1 MTLFTVDS
9 KHRTIHR
16 LISDEGERAIAAF
29 RWDQIKDDA
38 KRAVLY
44 QVNAPDLT
52 ADEAR
57 YILKLEEL
65 YVNIYSEWEKD
76 NITNEQYKV
85 LQEHLPPEFFI
96 NIIAIY
102 ICTRFYDLPAVVSE
116 IKAGTFELSEADH
129 RYFNNYLR
137 IIYKP
142 SIEEFIEKSKELR
155 PRTEAYNELVQ
166 LMAGAL
172 DKKKNGQTYYSES
185 DNEKVASLMLQ
196 LNEGMS
202 LLMSCLNNGAGA
214 QHDSS
219 EVFEDLTPTLEAYSV
234 SKNKAG
240 AVVDTPI
247 EKAQAIYADN
257 FLMNSTKAA
266 QNIGEITE
274 YGQAHGYVVSRTKGK
289 KKPKEES
296 IVTVMLS
303 PAESDSVKL
312 TRPITLTDRAII
324 EAVETLAQYNTY
336 ITAAEVYRMMNGGE
350 NIRMRPELIEEIE
363 NRIDYMRRIMAYIDY
378 SQHMAM
384 NGHEGKYT
392 REDTLLNLTKERVS
406 LNGKTVTAY
415 KYKDVSPLF
424 KYARD
429 VGQIVSVPSAML
441 STRSGQKGGTR
452 AQAIKHYL
460 LQRLFTIKGQGTIIS
475 LETLLKAIGEPEPS
489 PDQLKNIRSIIENFL
504 ELWSYGKIRTNKT
517 APNKEILEKTPI
529 KGFSV
534 NTVGRKIT
542 GYTLIPKVLEVA
554 TK

>member
-1 MTLFTVDS
+1 MTLFTIDS
-9 KHRTIHR
+9 NHKTINR
-16 LISDEGERAIAAF
+16 LRSDEGDRAIAAF
-29 RWDQIKDDA
+29 RWTQIKDDA

-44 QVNAPDLT
+44 QTNAPELS
-52 ADEAR
+52 ADEAK
-57 YILKLEEL
+57 YILNLEEL

-85 LQEHLPPEFFI
+85 LQEHLPPEYFI

-116 IKAGTFELSEADH
+116 IKAGSFELSEADQ

-137 IIYKP
+137 VVYKP
-142 SIEEFIEKSKELR
+142 SIEEFIEKCKELR

-166 LMAGAL
+166 FMAGAL
-172 DKKKNGQTYYSES
+172 DPKSPKKDFSES
-185 DNEKVASLMLQ
+185 ENERVANLMLQ

-202 LLMSCLNNGAGA
+202 LLISCLNNGEGA
-214 QHDSS
+214 RRDGS
-219 EVFEDLTPTLEAYSV
+219 EVFEDLAPTLEAHII
-234 SKNKAG
+234 SKRKAG

-247 EKAQAIYADN
+247 EKAQAIYAKN

-266 QNIGEITE
+266 QNLGDITE
-274 YGQAHGYVVSRTKGK
+274 YGQPYGYVVSRTKGK
-289 KKPKEES
+289 KKPKDKS

-303 PAESDSVKL
+303 STESNSVKL

-324 EAVETLAQYNTY
+324 EAVETLAQHNTY
-336 ITAAEVYRMMNGGE
+336 ITAAEVYKMLNGGGD
-350 NIRMRPELIEEIE
+350 IRMRPELIEEIE
-363 NRIDYMRRIMAYIDY
+363 NRIDYMRHIMAFIDY
-378 SQHMAM
+378 SQHMNM

-429 VGQIVSVPSAML
+429 VGQIVSVPAAML
-441 STRSGQKGGTR
+441 STRGGQKGGSR

-460 LQRLFTIKGQGTIIS
+460 LQRLFTIKGQGSIIS

-489 PDQLKNIRSIIENFL
+489 PDQLRKIRAIIENFL
-504 ELWSYGKIRTNKT
+504 EIWSYGKLRTSKT
-517 APNKEILEKTPI
+517 APDKEILGKTPI

-534 NTVGRKIT
+534 NTVGKKIT
-542 GYTLIPKVLEVA
+542 GYTLVPKVLEVTA
-554 TK
+554 E

>member
-1 MTLFTVDS
+1 MTLFTIDS
-9 KHRTIHR
+9 NHKTINR
-16 LISDEGERAIAAF
+16 LRSDEGDRAIAAF
-29 RWDQIKDDA
+29 RWTQIKDDA

-44 QVNAPDLT
+44 QTNAPELS
-52 ADEAR
+52 ADEAK
-57 YILKLEEL
+57 YILNLEEL

-85 LQEHLPPEFFI
+85 LQEHLPPEYFI

-116 IKAGTFELSEADH
+116 IKAGSFELSEADQ

-137 IIYKP
+137 VVYKP
-142 SIEEFIEKSKELR
+142 SIEEFIEKCKELR

-166 LMAGAL
+166 FMAGAL
-172 DKKKNGQTYYSES
+172 DPKSPKKDFSES
-185 DNEKVASLMLQ
+185 ENERVANLMLQ

-202 LLMSCLNNGAGA
+202 LLISCLNNGEGA
-214 QHDSS
+214 RRDGS
-219 EVFEDLTPTLEAYSV
+219 EVFEDLAPTLEAHII
-234 SKNKAG
+234 SKRKAG

-247 EKAQAIYADN
+247 EKAQAIYAKN
-257 FLMNSTKAA
+257 FLINSTKAA
-266 QNIGEITE
+266 QNLGDITE
-274 YGQAHGYVVSRTKGK
+274 YGQPYGYVVSRTKGK
-289 KKPKEES
+289 KKPKDKS

-303 PAESDSVKL
+303 SAESNSVKL

-324 EAVETLAQYNTY
+324 EAVETLAQHNTY
-336 ITAAEVYRMMNGGE
+336 ITAAEVYKMLNGGGD
-350 NIRMRPELIEEIE
+350 IRMRPELIEEIE
-363 NRIDYMRRIMAYIDY
+363 NRIDYMRHIMAFIDY
-378 SQHMAM
+378 SQHMNM

-429 VGQIVSVPSAML
+429 VGQIVSVPAAML
-441 STRSGQKGGTR
+441 STRGGQKGGSR

-460 LQRLFTIKGQGTIIS
+460 LQRLFTIKGQGSIIS

-489 PDQLKNIRSIIENFL
+489 PDQLRKIRAIIENFL
-504 ELWSYGKIRTNKT
+504 EIWSYGKLRTSKT
-517 APNKEILEKTPI
+517 APDKEILGKTPI

-534 NTVGRKIT
+534 NTVGKKIT
-542 GYTLIPKVLEVA
+542 GYTLVPKVLEVTA
-554 TK
+554 E